1 MAKRVLLV
9 EDHPELRKMVA
20 NALRRVGYELLEAAD
35 AQTGISLA
43 TAERPDIV
51 LLNLSLPRSSGVQ
64 VAKQLKGDSKT
75 SHIPIV
81 ACSGW
86 DNEKIV
92 QESLKAGVVEYL
104 TKPVSSKK
112 IDAVIKKHIGA
123 DG

>member
-20 NALRRVGYELLEAAD
+20 NALRRLGYELLEAAD
-35 AQTGISLA
+35 GQTGISLA
-43 TAERPDIV
+43 STERPDIV
-51 LLNLSLPRSSGVQ
+51 LLNLSLPGSSGVQ

-86 DNEKIV
+86 DNEKIIK
-92 QESLKAGVVEYL
+92 ESLKAGIVEYL
-104 TKPVSSKK
+104 TKPVSTKT
-112 IDAVIKKHIGA
+112 IEEVIKKHVGT
-123 DG
+123 DS